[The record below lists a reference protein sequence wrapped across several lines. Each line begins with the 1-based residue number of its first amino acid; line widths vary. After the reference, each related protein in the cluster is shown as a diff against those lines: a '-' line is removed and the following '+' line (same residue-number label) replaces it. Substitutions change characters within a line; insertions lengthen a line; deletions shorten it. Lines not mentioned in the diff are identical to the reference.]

1 MRPTLAPIH
10 ELGAGSPTGSQHL
23 LSALPRTALRLLSK
37 APIHGTEP
45 TSAEVTNSTGNS
57 NPARGRRAL
66 LVSRRAIW
74 ERTCWPAFHQPG
86 RVELR
91 DSHLSPVSHP
101 HRNHLPRPCRHAIPR
116 CSPPVSFRLRPWL
129 EHDGTA
135 RETELSRRSPRA
147 AAPASP
153 LPAPSAT
160 MNNLNLPIRS
170 SPTSERNQQS
180 RNYFTSYA
188 LPSSTEAINGPVRE
202 PIRDFAPIADR
213 LIVGV
218 DFGTTFSG

>member
-1 MRPTLAPIH
+1 MNWEPGHHQQAVSTYCPPYTAP
-10 ELGAGSPTGSQHL
+10 GF
-23 LSALPRTALRLLSK
+23 LSK
-37 APIHGTEP
+37 APVQGKES
-45 TSAEVTNSTGNS
+45 TSAETTNSTGHS
-57 NPARGRRAL
+57 NLPGARRAL
-66 LVSRRAIW
+66 
-74 ERTCWPAFHQPG
+74 HQPG

-91 DSHLSPVSHP
+91 THIIYPSPVSILIGILSRALQTLLSLAARRSP
-101 HRNHLPRPCRHAIPR
+101 LAARSFGLIPW
-116 CSPPVSFRLRPWL
+116 P

-135 RETELSRRSPRA
+135 RETELSCRSPRA

-153 LPAPSAT
+153 PLAPSAT

-202 PIRDFAPIADR
+202 PLRDFAPIADR